1 MIWVYGIIL
10 LALVVL
16 IVINSGYKKKLF
28 KNLDRHEHPLRL
40 LYPLSARLADL
51 CRHIFPDSGRADRIR
66 GLLRSLYVRENV
78 EYEEYLY
85 IVRKYASIVAVIT
98 GISLLGFLTC
108 AANSGIT
115 YIKYLNRPGYGESSK
130 SYELD
135 VDYKN
140 TQDKININVSAVK
153 YTESEILELFEKSL
167 DGVKQEMLGENE
179 SQDCVTQP
187 LNLID
192 EYNGFNIYW
201 EIEDISEINYN
212 GEIQADLE
220 EGMTSLVNLYAT
232 FSLDDIS
239 QIFTIP
245 VMLSAKTLDG
255 QEKLINSITEQV
267 ESENNIYS
275 DKVTLPEQV
284 NGYNVKFS
292 ETKEDDS
299 YLLLLLGIFALI
311 AIAVFYDKAL
321 EDKVKKRNDQMML
334 DFTEIVS
341 KLSLL
346 YEAGLSIH
354 SAFERIVSDQEAKEE
369 KYRSRHKKD
378 NKDTRYAYTEM
389 KLALEKIDSGVSES
403 EAYAQFGKRCALY
416 PYIKLGNILE
426 QNLNKGTKGM
436 KLLLKQEVQESFETR
451 KRLARKKGEQASTKM
466 LIPMVLMLIVV
477 IAIIAIPALMSMDV

>member
-10 LALVVL
+10 LVLTALF
-16 IVINSGYKKKLF
+16 IFSAKYKKNLF
-28 KNLDRHEHPLRL
+28 KNLDKHEHPLGI
-40 LYPLSARLADL
+40 LYPMSAKMADL
-51 CRHIFPDSGRADRIR
+51 HMRIFPEGERSDRIR
-66 GLLRSLYVRENV
+66 RLLRSIYVRENV

-85 IVRKYASIVAVIT
+85 IVKKYASIAAVLA
-98 GISLLGFLTC
+98 GISLLGLLTC
-108 AANSGIT
+108 AANSKIN
-115 YIKYLNRPGYGESSK
+115 YIKYLNRPGVGESSK

-140 TQDKININVSAVK
+140 KQDKINIDVSAAR

-167 DGVKQEMLGENE
+167 DGVKQQMLGENE
-179 SQDCVTQP
+179 SQECVTQP

-212 GEIQADLE
+212 GEIKADLE

-232 FSLDDIS
+232 FSLEDTS
-239 QIFTIP
+239 QIYTIP
-245 VMLSAKTLDG
+245 VMLSAKTLDDR
-255 QEKLINSITEQV
+255 EKLINSITEQID
-267 ESENNIYS
+267 SDNDIHS

-284 NGYNVKFS
+284 NGYNIKFS
-292 ETKEDDS
+292 KTKEDNS
-299 YLLLLLGIFALI
+299 GLLLLLGILALI
-311 AIAVFYDKAL
+311 AIVIFYDKAL
-321 EDKVKKRNDQMML
+321 EDKLKRRNDQMMA

-354 SAFERIVSDQEAKEE
+354 SAFERIVRDQEAKED
-369 KYRSRHKKD
+369 KYNSGLKK
-378 NKDTRYAYTEM
+378 NKKDTRYAYTEM
-389 KLALEKIDSGVSES
+389 KLALEKIDSGMSES

-416 PYIKLGNILE
+416 PYIKLGNLLE

-436 KLLLKQEVQESFETR
+436 KLLLKQEVEESFETR

-466 LIPMVLMLIVV
+466 LLPMVLMLIVV
-477 IAIIAIPALMSMDV
+477 IAIIAIPALMSMRG